1 MTKPVTSDG
10 PFEVG
15 LQQLQKYLECSFK
28 DVRLLKE
35 ALSHPSYVNENP
47 GPKISSYERLE
58 FIGDAVLGTVVAQ
71 ELFIRG
77 KGLDEGELT
86 KMRSHLVRGENLARV
101 AKSLSLGS
109 HLLMGRGEESTG
121 GRNKSSNLEACF
133 ESLVGALFLDQGY
146 VLARELVLRCMETD
160 IEHVVSHGT
169 RGDIKSELQ
178 EMLQKNG
185 NMPEYHLID
194 STGPVHDPTFT
205 VEVIVNGKVM
215 GVGTGKRKIDAERVA
230 ASEALSSLRFV
241 TRQ

>member
-1 MTKPVTSDG
+1 MTKSFTSDG
-10 PFEVG
+10 PSELV
-15 LQQLQKYLECSFK
+15 LQQLQKYLRCSFK
-28 DVRLLKE
+28 DIRLLQE
-35 ALSHPSYVNENP
+35 ALSHPSYVNENF
-47 GPKISSYERLE
+47 GPEISSYERLE

-77 KGLDEGELT
+77 KGLSEGELT
-86 KMRSHLVRGENLARV
+86 NMRSHLVRGENLTRV

-109 HLLMGRGEESTG
+109 YLLMGRGEEATG

-133 ESLVGALFLDQGY
+133 ESIVGALFLDQGY
-146 VLARELVLRCMETD
+146 ALAREFVLRCMETD
-160 IEHVVSHGT
+160 IEHIVAHGT

-185 NMPEYHLID
+185 SMPEYHLID

-205 VEVIVNGKVM
+205 VEVIVDGKVV

-230 ASEALSSLRFV
+230 ASEALSLIKHE

>member
-1 MTKPVTSDG
+1 MTKSFPSDG
-10 PFEVG
+10 PSEVV
-15 LQQLQKYLECSFK
+15 LQQLQKYLGCSFQ
-28 DVRLLKE
+28 DIRLLKE
-35 ALSHPSYVNENP
+35 ALSHPSYVNENS
-47 GPKISSYERLE
+47 GPPISSYERLE

-86 KMRSHLVRGENLARV
+86 KMRAHLVRGENLAQV
-101 AKSLSLGS
+101 AKSLSLGLY
-109 HLLMGRGEESTG
+109 LLMGRGEESTG
-121 GRNKSSNLEACF
+121 GRNKPSNLEACF
-133 ESLVGALFLDQGY
+133 EALVGALFLDQGY
-146 VLARELVLRCMETD
+146 ALAREFVLRCMETD
-160 IEHVVSHGT
+160 IDHVVLHGT

-185 NMPEYHLID
+185 SMPEYHLID

-205 VEVIVNGKVM
+205 VEVIVNGKVV

-230 ASEALSSLRFV
+230 ASEALSSVRFV